1 MPSDGL
7 PGWSTGK
14 TSPAT
19 ATSEANAIAV
29 PTSQTRPTTTMPDV
43 TEPLPVMPGD
53 EPPRRTSKPEPAPV
67 VTRAAAT
74 PAEAEPTDPGQVLGL
89 LALILVGVAVV
100 ASQFPFGRIV
110 AVVIAGIGWVAGLAS
125 LGAEGRAKLYGGL
138 AMGFHAI
145 ILLVVLF
152 LPNWLN
158 LDPWHNPANDQP
170 RGPFA
175 VEHGSGVTR
184 PITAT
189 EWLDSG
195 KTSWEFHDVRITI
208 RSATVAPIELIGP
221 KGAKRLT
228 KEPYVQLIVRI
239 ANIGVERHLMLSGWA
254 AGQVDG
260 LTLVDA
266 AGKSLQ
272 SVTFEDGWAPEPML
286 PLDRVMPG
294 HAAEVRFVFVAPPA
308 KTDSLR
314 LTLSGNGVG
323 LPTEEIR
330 FQIGW
335 GTGRVVGP

>member
-19 ATSEANAIAV
+19 ATSEANTITV
-29 PTSQTRPTTTMPDV
+29 PTSETRPTTTMPDE

-74 PAEAEPTDPGQVLGL
+74 PAEAEPADPGQVLGL

-110 AVVIAGIGWVAGLAS
+110 AGVIAGVGAVAGLAA
-125 LGAEGRAKLYGGL
+125 LAAEGRAKLYGGL

-145 ILLVVLF
+145 ILLVVLL
-152 LPNWLN
+152 LPTWLN
-158 LDPWHNPANDQP
+158 LDPWTTSAPELP
-170 RGPFA
+170 RGPVA
-175 VEHGSGVTR
+175 VEHGSGATR

-189 EWLDSG
+189 DWLDSSNS
-195 KTSWEFHDVRITI
+195 SWECRDVRVSV
-208 RSATVAPIELIGP
+208 RSAIVAPLELIGP

-228 KEPYVQLIVRI
+228 KEPYVQLTVRM
-239 ANIGVERHLMLSGWA
+239 ANVGVERHLPLSGWA
-254 AGQVDG
+254 TGQAEGLALTDGAGTA
-260 LTLVDA
+260 LKPA
-266 AGKSLQ
+266 
-272 SVTFEDGWAPEPML
+272 TFEDGWAPEPML

-294 HAAEVRFVFVAPPA
+294 HAAEVRFVFAAPPA
-308 KTDSLR
+308 KTDTLR
-314 LTLSGNGVG
+314 LTLPGSGVG

-335 GTGRVVGP
+335 GTGRVAGP